1 MHFRRKWLSGKGVIT
16 AGQLVSCSN
25 GRAVKVAGLVIT
37 RQRPKTAKGFVFLS
51 LEDETGVSNV
61 VVRPPMFQERRAV
74 WTTEPALIVSG
85 VIQKQDGVIHVRAQ
99 DAEAFE
105 VGSAVPDSYDFH

>member
-1 MHFRRKWLSGKGVIT
+1 
-16 AGQLVSCSN
+16 
-25 GRAVKVAGLVIT
+25 
-37 RQRPKTAKGFVFLS
+37 VFQS

-61 VVRPPMFQERRAV
+61 VVRPAIFQQRRPL

-85 VIQKQDGVIHVRAQ
+85 VIQKQDGVIHVRAR
-99 DAEAFE
+99 DAEAFD